1 MATIYDT
8 TTTTVEPYGSE
19 FYDKLF
25 NQAWKQYQTGGP
37 KPYTGQTVAPMS
49 GLTDEAY
56 TNIAQMARQG
66 TPWLGDYQ
74 DMMGATFRGDYLDPD
89 SNPWLAKT
97 YQRAATD
104 IGDAYQNIV
113 APRRDAQ
120 FAGAGRYGSGAF
132 ADASARDAENVANQL
147 GRTAENIYGGAYQN
161 ERRNQLLASQMAPR
175 AQEMGYY
182 DAQKMLGVGQDREA
196 YRQNI
201 LNERARLFREKQD
214 RPFANLQNYAGL
226 LSGQNLGGITTEVTP
241 YHQSGLAGDL
251 ANAASVVDL
260 INAVGGQGA
269 LQNIWG
275 GIGSAL
281 GRILPSGSGG
291 TSGSSAGWLPTSP
304 TQVICHV
311 ARLVF
316 GEENPEWIAFYFW
329 KEEAAPTWFRTLY
342 NRYAKP
348 VAEFIEDKPK
358 LQNIV
363 RNWMRSKINRGQ

>member
-1 MATIYDT
+1 M
-8 TTTTVEPYGSE
+8 
-19 FYDKLF
+19 
-25 NQAWKQYQTGGP
+25 
-37 KPYTGQTVAPMS
+37 
-49 GLTDEAY
+49 
-56 TNIAQMARQG
+56 
-66 TPWLGDYQ
+66 
-74 DMMGATFRGDYLDPD
+74 
-89 SNPWLAKT
+89 
-97 YQRAATD
+97 
-104 IGDAYQNIV
+104 

-132 ADASARDAENVANQL
+132 TDASARDAENVANQL

-201 LNERARLFREKQD
+201 LNERARLFREKQE

-281 GRILPSGSGG
+281 GNIFGSGG
-291 TSGSSAGWLPTSP
+291 TSGPGS
-304 TQVICHV
+304 VICHV

-316 GEENPEWIAFYFW
+316 GEENPEWIAFYCW

-342 NRYAKP
+342 DRYAKP

>member
-8 TTTTVEPYGSE
+8 TTTTVEPYGSK
-19 FYDKLF
+19 FYDNLF
-25 NQAWKQYQTGGP
+25 KQAWKQYKTGGP
-37 KPYTGQTVAPMS
+37 KPYLGQTVAPMS
-49 GLTDEAY
+49 GITDEAY
-56 TNIAQMARQG
+56 RDITQMARQG

-201 LNERARLFREKQD
+201 LNERARLYREKQN
-214 RPFANLQNYAGL
+214 RRFENLQNYAGL

-241 YHQSGLAGDL
+241 YHESGLAGDL

-260 INAVGGQGA
+260 ITAFGGDDA
-269 LQNIWG
+269 LQSIFT
-275 GIGSAL
+275 GIGNTVQGWL
-281 GRILPSGSGG
+281 GGGSGG
-291 TSGSSAGWLPTSP
+291 T
-304 TQVICHV
+304 CHV